1 MSSSSVAISGD
12 RYRRA
17 FLINLVSSGSASLL
31 RFGVSLALARLMA
44 PDQLG
49 LFAIAM
55 GLVSLIQIPRDAGV
69 SAYLQHVPV
78 LTVERFRACLGLNIS
93 TTAACIGV
101 LLAGSGMAASHF
113 GQPGLQPLL
122 QIMCLG
128 LMLAPHDGL
137 MAALALRDLDAKRM
151 AVMSRLGSLAHA
163 VTAIGLCLLGWGVQ
177 GLAWGYVVTA
187 VVCNLVFLLDPP
199 IASRGLPWRPA
210 WTGWREPL
218 RFGLGTSAG
227 NLLQT
232 LNGTLPDLL
241 LARIASPLLVGLLG
255 RANSTVGLF
264 GSLLG
269 SALGFG
275 ALPGLAQMH
284 HRGEALDPV
293 LRRAAALVT
302 GLAWPLLALTV
313 WFGRD
318 LLLLLYGAA
327 WLASAPALLPL
338 ALVTGLSLMFG
349 NFATALSAVGRP
361 SLAALLSGVTLLLRL
376 LLLALCF
383 DGSLASCAWALAGAA
398 VLILPLQLLWSE
410 QYLGFPPG
418 ALWRA
423 VRGSLALA
431 MCVLAAAALTP
442 WAVLPVWLAAIALGR
457 HPLRDEALQLLRL
470 RSTIKK

>member
-1 MSSSSVAISGD
+1 MSSAVISGE

-17 FLINLVSSGSASLL
+17 FLINLASSSGASLL
-31 RFGVSLALARLMA
+31 RFGVSLALARLLA

-49 LFAIAM
+49 LFAIAN

-78 LTVERFRACLGLNIS
+78 LDAGRFRACLGLS
-93 TTAACIGV
+93 LCTTAASIGV

-113 GQPGLQPLL
+113 AQPDLQPIL

-128 LMLAPHDGL
+128 LLLSPHDGL

-151 AVMSRLGSLAHA
+151 AVMSRLGSLAYALTA
-163 VTAIGLCLLGWGVQ
+163 VGLSLLGWGVQ
-177 GLAWGYVVTA
+177 GLAWAYVATA
-187 VVCNLVFLLDPP
+187 VVCNVVLLLDPP
-199 IASRGLPWRPA
+199 VAARGLSWRPA

-227 NLLQT
+227 SLLQT

-241 LARIASPLLVGLLG
+241 LGRIASPLLVGLLG
-255 RANSTVGLF
+255 RANATVGLF

-269 SALGFG
+269 PALGFG

-284 HRGEALDPV
+284 HRGEALAPV
-293 LRRAAALVT
+293 LSRAAALIT
-302 GLAWPLLALTV
+302 GLAWPFLALSV

-318 LLLLLYGAA
+318 LLLLLYGPA
-327 WLASAPALLPL
+327 WLACGPALLPL
-338 ALVTGLSLMFG
+338 ALVTALSLMFG
-349 NFATALSAVGRP
+349 NLGTALSAVGRP
-361 SLAALLSGVTLLLRL
+361 SLAALLVGLTLLARL
-376 LLLALCF
+376 LLLVLCF

-398 VLILPLQLLWSE
+398 FLVLPVQLLLSARH
-410 QYLGFPPG
+410 LGFGPT

-423 VRGSLALA
+423 VRGSLALGA
-431 MCVLAAAALTP
+431 CTLGAAALTP
-442 WAVLPVWLAAIALGR
+442 WAVLPVWLAAVFCTGHA
-457 HPLRDEALQLLRL
+457 LRDEALQLLRL
-470 RSTIKK
+470 RSTIRK